1 MKFRI
6 KSNQSVGNAVVKNLE
21 AHGYNSMGDPL
32 KKEDEDSIDVEI
44 RNDSSAILISVL
56 NDLSNSIKELTSA
69 TINQKPPIVI
79 NLITSSDED
88 LKKFATIFTQGIK

>member
-32 KKEDEDSIDVEI
+32 KKEDEDSIDESCSETCE
-44 RNDSSAILISVL
+44 DS
-56 NDLSNSIKELTSA
+56 EER
-69 TINQKPPIVI
+69 I
-79 NLITSSDED
+79 NLLI
-88 LKKFATIFTQGIK
+88 KFDD